1 MAQRDL
7 DDEQRGFS
15 SDESEEDLPIA
26 EVKTEDKSKIIK
38 SIIILILYYSVIIY
52 SLIYCNS
59 PDSESNLL
67 LENYEE
73 ESNLIIN
80 KIELKLISKK
90 KIYKGI
96 IYLFKK
102 KDNKRNNWIFSFEF
116 QFNEEFINLEAK
128 IIENNNY
135 FENIKKEKIIQIMN
149 NDINNKIEIDDI
161 SFSNKLLNL
170 TKNLNFTDL
179 FE

>member
-116 QFNEEFINLEAK
+116 QFNEEFINLKAK

-135 FENIKKEKIIQIMN
+135 FEMVKKEKIIKVLN
-149 NDINNKIEIDDI
+149 YEINNKIEIDDI
-161 SFSNKLLNL
+161 SLFHKLINL
-170 TKNLNFTDL
+170 TKNINLTDL

>member
-1 MAQRDL
+1 MAQREF
-7 DDEQRGFS
+7 DDEQRDFS
-15 SDESEEDLPIA
+15 SEESEEDLPIV

-38 SIIILILYYSVIIY
+38 SIIILLLYYSVIIY

-80 KIELKLISKK
+80 NIELKLISKK

-96 IYLFKK
+96 TYLLKK
-102 KDNKRNNWIFSFEF
+102 KDNKKNNLIFSFEF
-116 QFNEEFINLEAK
+116 HFNKEFINIKAK
-128 IIENNNY
+128 LIEKNNN
-135 FENIKKEKIIQIMN
+135 FEMIKKEKIIKLLN
-149 NDINNKIEIDDI
+149 NQINNKIEIDDI
-161 SFSNKLLNL
+161 SLFNKLLNH
-170 TKNLNFTDL
+170 TKNINLTDL